1 MNSLTSFIV
10 WNSMKGLVRQN
21 FIFILCGGLH
31 ADLWPLACPSSLQQ
45 LITRNADYLV
55 NSVALQLRNS
65 VHLEAIQVLQAVLKY
80 G

>member
-1 MNSLTSFIV
+1 ME
-10 WNSMKGLVRQN
+10 GLVRQN
-21 FIFILCGGLH
+21 LFFILCGSLH
-31 ADLWPLACPSSLQQ
+31 ADLLHLACPSSLQQ

-55 NSVALQLRNS
+55 NSVTLQLRNS